1 MSWIDRLKEGLR
13 RTREAL
19 AGVGQDLLADSPAPS
34 AESLEELEEALIA
47 VDFGPKTAAELVTR
61 LQTLPPG
68 FNPRDMLRR
77 HLQSVLQAL
86 DRPVARPPS
95 PPTVILFVGVNG
107 TGKTTTIGKLAH
119 RWSADG
125 EKLLL
130 VAADTFRAAAI
141 DQLRVWGER
150 VGAPVVA
157 HQPGA
162 DPSAVVFDALKA
174 ARAGGVDRVLIDT
187 AGRLHT
193 KKNLMEELKKI
204 HRVAARELPGAP
216 HETLLVLDAVTGTN
230 GLVQAK
236 EFHATVPLT
245 GLILTKLDGTAKG
258 GIAVAI
264 ARELNL
270 PVRYIGVGEALDD
283 LQPFDP
289 TAYVDALLP

>member
-1 MSWIDRLKEGLR
+1 MGWLDRLKEGLR
-13 RTREAL
+13 RTRETLVATGGDVL
-19 AGVGQDLLADSPAPS
+19 VAAAPPS
-34 AESLEELEEALIA
+34 SESLEELEEALVA
-47 VDFGPKTAAELVTR
+47 VDFGPRTAAELVAK
-61 LQTLPPG
+61 LQALPLG
-68 FNPRDMLRR
+68 FKPRDMLRR
-77 HLQSVLQAL
+77 HLQAVLQAL
-86 DRPVARPPS
+86 DKPAAAPPA
-95 PPTVILFVGVNG
+95 PPIVILFVGVNG

-119 RWSADG
+119 RWIAAG
-125 EKLLL
+125 EKVLL
-130 VAADTFRAAAI
+130 VAGDTFRAAAI
-141 DQLRVWGER
+141 DQLKVWGER

-162 DPSAVVFDALKA
+162 DPSAVVFDALRA
-174 ARAGGVDRVLIDT
+174 ARARGADRVLIDT

-204 HRVAARELPGAP
+204 HRVTARELPGAP

-236 EFHATVPLT
+236 EFHAAVPLT
-245 GLILTKLDGTAKG
+245 GIILTKLDGTAKG

-264 ARELNL
+264 ARELAL

-289 TAYVDALLP
+289 AAYLDALLP

>member
-1 MSWIDRLKEGLR
+1 MSWFDRLKEGLR

-19 AGVGQDLLADSPAPS
+19 AGVGQDLLADSPASS

-61 LQTLPPG
+61 LQALPPG

-86 DRPVARPPS
+86 DRPVPRPPS

-119 RWSADG
+119 RWSAGG

-150 VGAPVVA
+150 VGAPVIA

-174 ARAGGVDRVLIDT
+174 ARARGVDRVLIDT

-216 HETLLVLDAVTGTN
+216 HETFLVLDAVTGTN

-236 EFHATVPLT
+236 EFHAAVPLT

-270 PVRYIGVGEALDD
+270 PVRYIGIGEALDD

-289 TAYVDALLP
+289 AAYVDALLP

>member
-1 MSWIDRLKEGLR
+1 MTEQLPRKRRRRLSEFIEPFRVTPGAKVRLGKDFDPAFR
-13 RTREAL
+13 G
-19 AGVGQDLLADSPAPS
+19 GVDSKKQGVTL
-34 AESLEELEEALIA
+34 LEEGVQLLSTYQARL
-47 VDFGPKTAAELVTR
+47 AAQDTWGVLV
-61 LQTLPPG
+61 
-68 FNPRDMLRR
+68 
-77 HLQSVLQAL
+77 VLQAL
-86 DRPVARPPS
+86 DTPAPAPPA

-119 RWSADG
+119 RWIAAG
-125 EKLLL
+125 EKVLL
-130 VAADTFRAAAI
+130 VAGDTFRAAAI
-141 DQLRVWGER
+141 DQLKVWGER

-162 DPSAVVFDALKA
+162 DPSAVVFDALRA
-174 ARAGGVDRVLIDT
+174 ARARGADRVLIDT

-204 HRVAARELPGAP
+204 HRVTARELPGAP

-236 EFHATVPLT
+236 EFHAAVPLT
-245 GLILTKLDGTAKG
+245 GIILTKLDGTAKG

-264 ARELNL
+264 ARELAL
-270 PVRYIGVGEALDD
+270 PVRYIGVGEDLDD

-289 TAYVDALLP
+289 VAYLDALLP

>member
-1 MSWIDRLKEGLR
+1 MGWFDRLKEGLR
-13 RTREAL
+13 RTRETLVATGGDVL
-19 AGVGQDLLADSPAPS
+19 VAAAPPS
-34 AESLEELEEALIA
+34 SESLEELEEALVA
-47 VDFGPKTAAELVTR
+47 VDFGPRTAAELVAK
-61 LQTLPPG
+61 LQALPLG
-68 FNPRDMLRR
+68 FHPRDMLRR
-77 HLQSVLQAL
+77 HLQAVLQAL
-86 DRPVARPPS
+86 DKPAPAPPA

-119 RWSADG
+119 RWIAAG
-125 EKLLL
+125 EKVLL
-130 VAADTFRAAAI
+130 VAGDTFRAAAI
-141 DQLRVWGER
+141 DQLKVWGER

-162 DPSAVVFDALKA
+162 DPSAVVFDALRA
-174 ARAGGVDRVLIDT
+174 ARARGADRVLIDT

-204 HRVAARELPGAP
+204 HRVTARELPGAP

-236 EFHATVPLT
+236 EFHAAVPLT
-245 GLILTKLDGTAKG
+245 GIILTKLDGTAKG

-264 ARELNL
+264 ARELAL
-270 PVRYIGVGEALDD
+270 PVRYIGVGEDLDD

-289 TAYVDALLP
+289 VAYLDALLP

>member
-1 MSWIDRLKEGLR
+1 MGWLDRLKDGLR

-19 AGVGQDLLADSPAPS
+19 VGAGGEALSAAVSPT
-34 AESLEELEEALIA
+34 AESLEALEEALVA
-47 VDFGPKTAAELVTR
+47 ADFGPRTAGELVAK
-61 LQTLPPG
+61 LQALPPG
-68 FNPRDMLRR
+68 YRPRDMLRR
-77 HLQSVLQAL
+77 HLQAVLQSL
-86 DRPVARPPS
+86 DRPVATPP

-119 RWSADG
+119 RWIAGG
-125 EKLLL
+125 ESVLL

-141 DQLRVWGER
+141 DQLKVWGDR
-150 VGAPVVA
+150 AGAPLIA

-162 DPSAVVFDALKA
+162 DPSAVVFDALRA
-174 ARAGGVDRVLIDT
+174 ARARGVGRVLIDT

-204 HRVAARELPGAP
+204 HRVAAREVPGAP

-236 EFHATVPLT
+236 EFHAAVPLT
-245 GLILTKLDGTAKG
+245 GIVLTKLDGTAKG

-264 ARELNL
+264 ARELAL

-289 TAYVDALLP
+289 VAYIDALLP

>member
-1 MSWIDRLKEGLR
+1 MGWLDRLKEGLR
-13 RTREAL
+13 RTRETLVATGGEVL
-19 AGVGQDLLADSPAPS
+19 AAAAPPS
-34 AESLEELEEALIA
+34 SESLEELEEALVA
-47 VDFGPKTAAELVTR
+47 VDFGPRTAAELVAK
-61 LQTLPPG
+61 LQALPLG
-68 FNPRDMLRR
+68 FKPRDMLRR
-77 HLQSVLQAL
+77 HLQAVLQAL
-86 DRPVARPPS
+86 DKPAAAPPA
-95 PPTVILFVGVNG
+95 PPIVILFVGVNG

-119 RWSADG
+119 RWIAAG
-125 EKLLL
+125 EKVLL
-130 VAADTFRAAAI
+130 VAGDTFRAAAI
-141 DQLRVWGER
+141 DQLKVWGER

-162 DPSAVVFDALKA
+162 DPSAVVFDALRA
-174 ARAGGVDRVLIDT
+174 ARARGADRVLIDT

-204 HRVAARELPGAP
+204 HRVTARELPGAP

-236 EFHATVPLT
+236 EFHAAVPLT
-245 GLILTKLDGTAKG
+245 GIILTKLDGTAKG

-264 ARELNL
+264 ARELAL

-289 TAYVDALLP
+289 AAYLDALLP

>member
-1 MSWIDRLKEGLR
+1 MGWLDRLKEGLR

-19 AGVGQDLLADSPAPS
+19 AGAGGDLLGDAPPAT

-47 VDFGPKTAAELVTR
+47 VDLGPATAAELVGKLR
-61 LQTLPPG
+61 AVPPG
-68 FNPRDMLRR
+68 FTPREMLRR
-77 HLQSVLQAL
+77 HLQAVLQAL
-86 DRPVARPPS
+86 DTPVARPAS
-95 PPTVILFVGVNG
+95 PPAVLLFVGVNG

-119 RWSADG
+119 RWNADG
-125 EKLLL
+125 EKVLLA
-130 VAADTFRAAAI
+130 AADTFRAAAI

-150 VGAPVVA
+150 AGAPVIA

-174 ARAGGVDRVLIDT
+174 ARARGMDRVLIDT

-193 KKNLMEELKKI
+193 KKNLMEELKKL
-204 HRVAARELPGAP
+204 HRVAAREVPGAP
-216 HETLLVLDAVTGTN
+216 HETLLVVDAVTGTN

-236 EFHATVPLT
+236 EFHAAVPLT

-264 ARELNL
+264 ARELKL
-270 PVRYIGVGEALDD
+270 PVRFIGVGEALDD

-289 TAYVDALLP
+289 AAYVDALLP

>member
-1 MSWIDRLKEGLR
+1 MGWFDRLKEGLR
-13 RTREAL
+13 RTRETLVATGGEAL
-19 AGVGQDLLADSPAPS
+19 VAAVPPS
-34 AESLEELEEALIA
+34 SESLEDLEEALVA
-47 VDFGPKTAAELVTR
+47 VDFGPKTAAELVAK
-61 LQTLPPG
+61 LQALPAG

-77 HLQSVLQAL
+77 HLQAVLQAL
-86 DRPVARPPS
+86 DKPASAPPA

-119 RWSADG
+119 RWMAAG
-125 EKLLL
+125 ETVLL
-130 VAADTFRAAAI
+130 VAGDTFRAAAI
-141 DQLRVWGER
+141 DQLKVWGDR
-150 VGAPVVA
+150 VGAPVIA

-162 DPSAVVFDALKA
+162 DPSAVVFDALRA
-174 ARAGGVDRVLIDT
+174 ARARGTDRVLIDT

-204 HRVAARELPGAP
+204 HRVTAREMPGAP

-236 EFHATVPLT
+236 EFHAAVPLT
-245 GLILTKLDGTAKG
+245 GIILTKLDGTAKG

-264 ARELNL
+264 ARELAL

-289 TAYVDALLP
+289 VAYLDALLP

>member
-1 MSWIDRLKEGLR
+1 MGWLDRLKEGLR
-13 RTREAL
+13 RTRETLVATGGEVL
-19 AGVGQDLLADSPAPS
+19 AAAAPPS
-34 AESLEELEEALIA
+34 SESLEELEEALVA
-47 VDFGPKTAAELVTR
+47 VDFGPRTAAELVAK
-61 LQTLPPG
+61 LQALPLG
-68 FNPRDMLRR
+68 FKPRDMLRR
-77 HLQSVLQAL
+77 HLQAVLQAL
-86 DRPVARPPS
+86 DKPAAAPPA
-95 PPTVILFVGVNG
+95 PPIVILFVGVNG

-119 RWSADG
+119 RWTAAG
-125 EKLLL
+125 EKVLL
-130 VAADTFRAAAI
+130 VAGDTFRAAAI
-141 DQLRVWGER
+141 DQLKVWGER

-162 DPSAVVFDALKA
+162 DPSAVVFDALRA
-174 ARAGGVDRVLIDT
+174 ARARGADRVLIDT

-204 HRVAARELPGAP
+204 HRVTARELPGAP

-236 EFHATVPLT
+236 EFHAAVPLT
-245 GLILTKLDGTAKG
+245 GIILTKLDGTAKG

-264 ARELNL
+264 ARELAL

-289 TAYVDALLP
+289 AAYLDALLP

>member
-1 MSWIDRLKEGLR
+1 MGWLDRLKEGLR

-19 AGVGQDLLADSPAPS
+19 AGAGGDLLGDAPPAT

-47 VDFGPKTAAELVTR
+47 VDLGPATAAELVGKLR
-61 LQTLPPG
+61 AVPPG
-68 FNPRDMLRR
+68 FAPREMLRR
-77 HLQSVLQAL
+77 HLQAVLQAL
-86 DRPVARPPS
+86 DTPVARPAS
-95 PPTVILFVGVNG
+95 PPAVLLFVGVNG

-119 RWSADG
+119 RWNADG
-125 EKLLL
+125 EKVLLA
-130 VAADTFRAAAI
+130 AADTFRAAAI
-141 DQLRVWGER
+141 DQLRVWSER
-150 VGAPVVA
+150 AGAPVIA

-174 ARAGGVDRVLIDT
+174 ARARGMDRVLIDT

-193 KKNLMEELKKI
+193 KKNLMEELKKL
-204 HRVAARELPGAP
+204 HRVAAREVPGAP
-216 HETLLVLDAVTGTN
+216 HETLLVVDAVTGTN

-236 EFHATVPLT
+236 EFHAAVPLT

-264 ARELNL
+264 ARELKL
-270 PVRYIGVGEALDD
+270 PVRFIGVGEALDD

-289 TAYVDALLP
+289 AAYVDALLP